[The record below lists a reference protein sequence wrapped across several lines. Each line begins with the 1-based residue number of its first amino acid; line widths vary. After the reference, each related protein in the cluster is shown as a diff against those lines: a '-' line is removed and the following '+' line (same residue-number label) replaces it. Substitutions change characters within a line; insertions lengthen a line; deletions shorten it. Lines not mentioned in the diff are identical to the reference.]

1 MQKNLFDLLVSSN
14 IVSYWLEL
22 NVNAEPMLG
31 ETLFPTVR
39 EIGTKLEWIKGANNQ
54 PVALRLSAYDS
65 KAIRRD
71 NRGIE
76 KYDTEMPFFK
86 ESKYIDEKMRQQ
98 LNILM
103 QTNNESLINQILS
116 KIFVDEVELIK
127 ASHIALERMRMEAL
141 TTGEIKLASN
151 GQSYAYDYQ
160 VPTKQKVKVKK
171 SWSDVS
177 ADIIGDITDYV
188 ELMKSKGVKITR
200 AVCNSSVAKHFRS
213 NTAMKNAIYVFANG
227 TVNITQK
234 AAIDYIFA
242 ETGVRIVVDDDV
254 YVNENGTAIKY
265 VPDGVF
271 VMFPDGDLGYTHMGV
286 TPEESDL
293 MSSLTAKVSIVD
305 DGIAVT
311 THEEH
316 DPVNVETK
324 VTMVALPSFE
334 RANEVMIV
342 NTVANP
348 ASL

>member
-1 MQKNLFDLLVSSN
+1 MTQSLYDMLVSSN
-14 IVSYWLEL
+14 IVAYWLEL
-22 NVNAEPMLG
+22 NVNSQPMLG

-54 PVALRLSAYDS
+54 PVALRLSAYDA

-103 QTNNESLINQILS
+103 QTNNQALINQILS

-127 ASHIALERMRMEAL
+127 ASHIALERMRMQAL
-141 TTGEIKLASN
+141 TTGTVTLASN
-151 GQSYAYDYQ
+151 GQSYSYDYG
-160 VPTKQKVKVKK
+160 VPADQKVTVGT
-171 SWSDVS
+171 SWSTAS
-177 ADIIGDITDYV
+177 ADIIGDITNYV
-188 ELMKSKGVKITR
+188 EKMKAKGVNITR
-200 AVCNSSVAKHFRS
+200 AVCNSSVAKYFKT

-227 TVNITQK
+227 TVNITIDK
-234 AAIDYIFA
+234 AIEYIYA

-254 YVNENGTAIKY
+254 YVTETGTATKY
-265 VPDGVF
+265 VPDDTF
-271 VMFPDGDLGYTHMGV
+271 TMFPEGDLGYTHMGV

-293 MSSLTAKVSIVD
+293 MNSLSANVSIVD
-305 DGIAVT
+305 NGIAVT

-342 NTVANP
+342 DVTA
-348 ASL
+348 

>member
-1 MQKNLFDLLVSSN
+1 MTQSLYDMLVSSN
-14 IVSYWLEL
+14 IVAYWLEL
-22 NVNAEPMLG
+22 NVNSQPMLG

-54 PVALRLSAYDS
+54 PVALRLSAYDA

-76 KYDTEMPFFK
+76 KYDTEMPFFN

-103 QTNNESLINQILS
+103 QTNNQALINQILS

-127 ASHIALERMRMEAL
+127 ASHIALERMRMQAL
-141 TTGEIKLASN
+141 TTGTVTLASN
-151 GQSYAYDYQ
+151 GQSYSYDYG
-160 VPTKQKVKVKK
+160 VPADQKVTVGT
-171 SWSDVS
+171 SWSTAS
-177 ADIIGDITDYV
+177 ADIIGDITNYV
-188 ELMKSKGVKITR
+188 EKMKAKGVNITR
-200 AVCNSSVAKHFRS
+200 AVCNSSVAKYFKT

-227 TVNITQK
+227 TVNITIDK
-234 AAIDYIFA
+234 AIEYIYA

-254 YVNENGTAIKY
+254 YVTETGTATKY
-265 VPDGVF
+265 VPDDTF
-271 VMFPDGDLGYTHMGV
+271 TMFPEGDLGYTHMGV

-293 MSSLTAKVSIVD
+293 MNSLSANVSIVD
-305 DGIAVT
+305 NGIAVT

-342 NTVANP
+342 DVTA
-348 ASL
+348 

>member
-1 MQKNLFDLLVSSN
+1 MTQSLYDMLVSSN
-14 IVSYWLEL
+14 IVAYWLEL
-22 NVNAEPMLG
+22 NVNSQPMLG

-54 PVALRLSAYDS
+54 PVALRLSAYDA

-86 ESKYIDEKMRQQ
+86 ESKYIDEKLRQQ

-103 QTNNESLINQILS
+103 QTNNQALINQILS

-127 ASHIALERMRMEAL
+127 ASHIALERMRMQAL
-141 TTGEIKLASN
+141 TTGTVTLASN
-151 GQSYAYDYQ
+151 GQSYSYDYG
-160 VPTKQKVKVKK
+160 VPADQKVTVGT
-171 SWSDVS
+171 SWSTAS
-177 ADIIGDITDYV
+177 ADIIGDIANYV
-188 ELMKSKGVKITR
+188 EKMKAKGVNITR
-200 AVCNSSVAKHFRS
+200 AVCNSSVAKCFKT

-227 TVNITQK
+227 TVNITIDK
-234 AAIDYIFA
+234 AIEYIYA

-254 YVNENGTAIKY
+254 YVTETGTATKY
-265 VPDGVF
+265 VPDDTF
-271 VMFPDGDLGYTHMGV
+271 VMFPEGDLGYTHMGV

-293 MSSLTAKVSIVD
+293 MNSLSANVSIVD
-305 DGIAVT
+305 NGIAVT

-334 RANEVMIV
+334 RADEVMIV
-342 NTVANP
+342 DVTA
-348 ASL
+348 

>member
-1 MQKNLFDLLVSSN
+1 MTQSLYDMLVSSN
-14 IVSYWLEL
+14 IVAYWLEL
-22 NVNAEPMLG
+22 NVNSQPMLG

-54 PVALRLSAYDS
+54 PVALRLSAYDA

-103 QTNNESLINQILS
+103 QTNNQALIKQILS

-127 ASHIALERMRMEAL
+127 ASHIALERMRMQAL
-141 TTGEIKLASN
+141 TTGTVTLASN
-151 GQSYAYDYQ
+151 GQSYSYDYG
-160 VPTKQKVKVKK
+160 VPADQKVTVGT
-171 SWSDVS
+171 SWSTAS
-177 ADIIGDITDYV
+177 ADIIGDIANYV
-188 ELMKSKGVKITR
+188 EKMKAKGVNITR
-200 AVCNSSVAKHFRS
+200 AVCNSSVAKYFKT

-227 TVNITQK
+227 TVNITIDK
-234 AAIDYIFA
+234 AIEYIYA

-254 YVNENGTAIKY
+254 YVTETGTATKY
-265 VPDGVF
+265 VPDDTF
-271 VMFPDGDLGYTHMGV
+271 VMFPEGDLGYTHMGV

-293 MSSLTAKVSIVD
+293 MNSLSANVSIVD
-305 DGIAVT
+305 NGIAVT

-342 NTVANP
+342 DVTA
-348 ASL
+348 

>member
-1 MQKNLFDLLVSSN
+1 MTQSLYDMLVSSN
-14 IVSYWLEL
+14 IVAYWLEL
-22 NVNAEPMLG
+22 NVNSQPMLG

-54 PVALRLSAYDS
+54 PVALRLSAYDA

-103 QTNNESLINQILS
+103 QTNNQALINQILS

-127 ASHIALERMRMEAL
+127 SSHIALERMRMQAL
-141 TTGEIKLASN
+141 TTGTVTLASN
-151 GQSYAYDYQ
+151 GQSYSYDYG
-160 VPTKQKVKVKK
+160 VPADQKVTVGT
-171 SWSDVS
+171 SWSTAS
-177 ADIIGDITDYV
+177 ADIIGDIANYV
-188 ELMKSKGVKITR
+188 EKMKAKGVNITR
-200 AVCNSSVAKHFRS
+200 AVCNSSVAKYFKT

-227 TVNITQK
+227 TVNITIDK
-234 AAIDYIFA
+234 AIEYIYA

-254 YVNENGTAIKY
+254 YVTETGTTTKY
-265 VPDGVF
+265 VPDDTF
-271 VMFPDGDLGYTHMGV
+271 VMFPEGDLGYTHMGV

-293 MSSLTAKVSIVD
+293 MNSLSANVSIVD
-305 DGIAVT
+305 NGIAVT

-342 NTVANP
+342 DVTA
-348 ASL
+348 

>member
-1 MQKNLFDLLVSSN
+1 MTQSLYDMLVSSN
-14 IVSYWLEL
+14 IVAYWLEL
-22 NVNAEPMLG
+22 NVNSQPMLG

-54 PVALRLSAYDS
+54 PVALRLSAYDA

-86 ESKYIDEKMRQQ
+86 ESKYIDEKLRQQ

-103 QTNNESLINQILS
+103 QTNNQALINQILS

-127 ASHIALERMRMEAL
+127 ASHIALERMRMQAL
-141 TTGEIKLASN
+141 TTGTVTLASN
-151 GQSYAYDYQ
+151 GQSYSYDYG
-160 VPTKQKVKVKK
+160 VPADQKVTVGT
-171 SWSDVS
+171 SWSTAS
-177 ADIIGDITDYV
+177 ADIIGDIANYV
-188 ELMKSKGVKITR
+188 EKMKAKGVNITR
-200 AVCNSSVAKHFRS
+200 AVCNSSVAKYFKT

-227 TVNITQK
+227 TVNITIDK
-234 AAIDYIFA
+234 AIEYIYA

-254 YVNENGTAIKY
+254 YVTETGTTTKY
-265 VPDGVF
+265 VPDDTF
-271 VMFPDGDLGYTHMGV
+271 VMFPEGDLGYTHMGV

-293 MSSLTAKVSIVD
+293 MNSLSANVSIVD
-305 DGIAVT
+305 NGIAVT

-342 NTVANP
+342 DVTA
-348 ASL
+348 

>member
-1 MQKNLFDLLVSSN
+1 MQKSLFDLLVSSN

-86 ESKYIDEKMRQQ
+86 ESKYIDEKMR
-98 LNILM
+98 
-103 QTNNESLINQILS
+103 
-116 KIFVDEVELIK
+116 
-127 ASHIALERMRMEAL
+127 R
-141 TTGEIKLASN
+141 
-151 GQSYAYDYQ
+151 QSYAYDYQ
-160 VPTKQKVKVKK
+160 VPTDQKVKVKK

-200 AVCNSSVAKHFRS
+200 AVCNSSVAKYFRS

-254 YVNENGTAIKY
+254 YVDERGTAIKY

-271 VMFPDGDLGYTHMGV
+271 VMFPEGDLGYTHMGV

>member
-1 MQKNLFDLLVSSN
+1 MTQSLYDMLVSSN
-14 IVSYWLEL
+14 IVAYWLEL
-22 NVNAEPMLG
+22 NVNSQPMLG

-54 PVALRLSAYDS
+54 PVALRLSAYDA

-103 QTNNESLINQILS
+103 QTNNQALINQILS

-127 ASHIALERMRMEAL
+127 ASHIALERMRMQAL
-141 TTGEIKLASN
+141 TTGTVTLASN
-151 GQSYAYDYQ
+151 GQSYSYDYG
-160 VPTKQKVKVKK
+160 VPADQKVTVGT
-171 SWSDVS
+171 SWSTAS
-177 ADIIGDITDYV
+177 ADIIGDIANYV
-188 ELMKSKGVKITR
+188 EKMKAKGVNITR
-200 AVCNSSVAKHFRS
+200 AVCNSSVAKYFKT

-227 TVNITQK
+227 TVNITIDK
-234 AAIDYIFA
+234 AIEYIYA

-254 YVNENGTAIKY
+254 YVTETGTATKY
-265 VPDGVF
+265 VPDDTF
-271 VMFPDGDLGYTHMGV
+271 VMFPEGDLGYTHMGV

-293 MSSLTAKVSIVD
+293 MNSLSANVSIVD
-305 DGIAVT
+305 NGIAVT

-342 NTVANP
+342 DVTA
-348 ASL
+348 

>member
-1 MQKNLFDLLVSSN
+1 MTQSLYDMLVSSN
-14 IVSYWLEL
+14 IVAYWLEL
-22 NVNAEPMLG
+22 NVNSQPMLG

-54 PVALRLSAYDS
+54 PVALRLSAYDA

-86 ESKYIDEKMRQQ
+86 ESKYIDEKLRQQ

-103 QTNNESLINQILS
+103 QTNNQALINQILS

-127 ASHIALERMRMEAL
+127 ASHIALERMRMQAL
-141 TTGEIKLASN
+141 TTGTVTLASN
-151 GQSYAYDYQ
+151 GQSYSYDYG
-160 VPTKQKVKVKK
+160 VPADQKVTVGT
-171 SWSDVS
+171 SWSTAS
-177 ADIIGDITDYV
+177 ADIIGDIANYV
-188 ELMKSKGVKITR
+188 EKMKAKGVNITR
-200 AVCNSSVAKHFRS
+200 AVCNSSVAKYFKT

-227 TVNITQK
+227 TVNITIDK
-234 AAIDYIFA
+234 AIEYIYA

-254 YVNENGTAIKY
+254 YVTETGTATKY
-265 VPDGVF
+265 VPDDTF
-271 VMFPDGDLGYTHMGV
+271 VMFPEGDLGYTHMGV

-293 MSSLTAKVSIVD
+293 MNSLSANVSIVD
-305 DGIAVT
+305 NGIAVT

-334 RANEVMIV
+334 RADEVMIV
-342 NTVANP
+342 DVTA
-348 ASL
+348 

>member
-1 MQKNLFDLLVSSN
+1 MTQSLYDMLVSSN
-14 IVSYWLEL
+14 IVAYWLEL
-22 NVNAEPMLG
+22 NVNSQPMLG

-39 EIGTKLEWIKGANNQ
+39 DIGTKLEWIKGANNQ
-54 PVALRLSAYDS
+54 PVALRLSAYDA

-86 ESKYIDEKMRQQ
+86 ESKYIDEKLRQQ

-103 QTNNESLINQILS
+103 QTNNQALINQILS

-127 ASHIALERMRMEAL
+127 ASHIALERMRMQAL
-141 TTGEIKLASN
+141 TTGTVTLASN
-151 GQSYAYDYQ
+151 GQSYSYDYG
-160 VPTKQKVKVKK
+160 VPADQKVTVGT
-171 SWSDVS
+171 SWSTAS
-177 ADIIGDITDYV
+177 ADIIGDIANYV
-188 ELMKSKGVKITR
+188 EKMKAKGVNITR
-200 AVCNSSVAKHFRS
+200 AVCNSSVAKYFKT

-227 TVNITQK
+227 TVNITIDK
-234 AAIDYIFA
+234 AIEYIYA

-254 YVNENGTAIKY
+254 YVTETGTATKY
-265 VPDGVF
+265 VPDDTF
-271 VMFPDGDLGYTHMGV
+271 VMFPEGDLGYTHMGV

-293 MSSLTAKVSIVD
+293 MNSLSANVSIVD
-305 DGIAVT
+305 NGIAVT

-334 RANEVMIV
+334 RADEVMIV
-342 NTVANP
+342 DVTA
-348 ASL
+348 